1 MVLKE
6 VKGLL
11 IRACHLEECE
21 NAKDLIII
29 VPLPQQ
35 LLYINF
41 SLKNRARNGKA
52 TGKCIQCNFSTLLL
66 RRYMKLM
73 VE

>member
-6 VKGLL
+6 IKGLL
-11 IRACHLEECE
+11 IRACHLECE
-21 NAKDLIII
+21 NAKDVIIA

-41 SLKNRARNGKA
+41 SLKNRAGNGKA
-52 TGKCIQCNFSTLLL
+52 TGKCIPCNSSSLLL

-73 VE
+73 IE